1 MPRAATPAGVESRS
15 LLLDL
20 YRVALDAVDGTLAV
34 QRSLRR
40 APGFLTS
47 HPAQPAQWQAFAV
60 GKAAASMWCGAQAA
74 LGQALGRSLVI
85 VPDGDPYAAR
95 AQAAGAEVLHAA
107 HPVPDARSV
116 AAGARLL
123 EAVAALPADVLPLF
137 LVSGGSSSLVE
148 VPRAGATLEQIRAT
162 GAAGL
167 AAGLPIAT
175 LNRQRAALSRLKGG
189 GLTQALGAR
198 PALALFISDV
208 PDDDTA
214 VIGSGLLAVQPGDRV
229 ERRIVASLEQALAAI
244 EGAAQQRGVAVLRE
258 SQRLAGEAAGQGSR
272 LAARLG
278 AGPAG
283 LLLAGGETTVT
294 LPSNPGRGGRC
305 QQLALAAALEL
316 AGRDGLALLACGTD
330 GVDGASGD
338 AGAVVDGG
346 SCARIGDAGLDPRRQ
361 LAAADAGTALEAAGD
376 LVHTGPTGTNVCDIV
391 MGLKF

>member
-1 MPRAATPAGVESRS
+1 MPRAATPAGVEPRS

-20 YRVALDAVDGTLAV
+20 FRVALDAVDGARAV
-34 QRSLRR
+34 QRALQGAS
-40 APGFLTS
+40 GH
-47 HPAQPAQWQAFAV
+47 HPRWQAFAV
-60 GKAAASMWCGAQAA
+60 GKAAASMWCGAHAA
-74 LGQALGRSLVI
+74 LGAGLERGLVV

-95 AQAAGAEVLHAA
+95 ARSSGAEVLQAA

-123 EAVAALPADVLPLF
+123 DAVTSLPAGVRPLF
-137 LVSGGSSSLVE
+137 LISGGSSSLVE
-148 VPRAGATLEQIRAT
+148 VPRDGVTLEQVRAAGAT
-162 GAAGL
+162 GL
-167 AAGLPIAT
+167 AAGLPIGE

-214 VIGSGLLAVQPGDRV
+214 VIGSGLLAACAGDRV
-229 ERRIVASLEQALAAI
+229 ERRIVASLAQATDAVEA
-244 EGAAQQRGVAVLRE
+244 EARRRGVAVTRVAA
-258 SQRLAGEAAGQGSR
+258 RLAGEAAGQGER
-272 LAARLG
+272 LATLLA

-294 LPSNPGRGGRC
+294 LPPRPGRGGRN
-305 QQLALAAALEL
+305 QQLALAAALQF
-316 AGRDGLALLACGTD
+316 AGRPDVALLACGTD
-330 GVDGASGD
+330 GIDGASGD

-346 SCARIGDAGLDPRRQ
+346 SCARILDAGLDPRQQ
-361 LAAADAGTALEAAGD
+361 LQAADAGTALEAAGD

-391 MGLKF
+391 MGLKL